1 MVGLLNVTNLVA
13 SSGYAAIFVLSILQ
27 SCCVPTSSE
36 LTLGFAGVLAAQGKL
51 SLPAVIVVG
60 AAGEVIGAY
69 LAWAIGRY
77 GGRAFIER
85 YGKYVLMSVHDLD
98 RAQGWYERH
107 ERWGVFGSRLLP
119 VIRNFVAVPAGVAE
133 VPLVSFGVLTALG
146 SLLWDGAMALIGYEI
161 GGSWRS
167 IMKGFSD
174 AGYLLGAA
182 TVAAIAFVV
191 WHRWRAF
198 HRAPTGPPIGAG
210 AASGQVASADSV
222 VAGQAAESSGTT
234 QEQVGDAPRAS
245 SARRFQPRLDRSP
258 DVHRPPASP
267 RGEIEAAL
275 LPERYRR
282 HPG

>member
-210 AASGQVASADSV
+210 AASEQVASADSV

-258 DVHRPPASP
+258 DVHRRPASP